1 MMVTR
6 DANGKSAGLV
16 AKKRWSGVF
25 DKLRAYSDTLQLLG
39 VLVVLFVFFAVTEER
54 FLTVRS
60 ITSMGFQLPELGV
73 LSLAMMITIL
83 TGGINLSVNATS
95 NLAAVLAG
103 FFMVRYIPNG
113 ISEALVILYLAA
125 ALLIA
130 LAVGWVCGLFNGFL
144 IGYIGVPPILATLAT
159 MTLYTGIAVGL
170 TGGTTVTG
178 FPQQLSVI
186 GAQTLAGIPIPFFVF
201 VVLAVLTHLLLYHTS
216 FGFKARM
223 LGSNPVASAFSG
235 VDNRLVLMKV
245 YIYSGLLSAVT
256 GILIMGRTM
265 SAAYEYGT
273 TTYVLLT
280 ILIAVLANVNP
291 GVGRVLDVFIA
302 VLILQILST
311 GFHMILAG
319 VRGSSFFKDFAW
331 GVLLLLIFIANY
343 FIRGQRSQE

>member
-1 MMVTR
+1 MVTR
-6 DANGKSAGLV
+6 DANDKPTGLV
-16 AKKRWSGVF
+16 AKKGVPGAL
-25 DKLRAYSDTLQLLG
+25 DKLRAYSDTLQLFG
-39 VLVVLFVFFAVTEER
+39 VLVVLFAFFAVTEEK
-54 FLTVRS
+54 FLTARS

-103 FFMVRYIPNG
+103 FFMVRYIPAG
-113 ISEALVILYLAA
+113 ASETQVVLYLVV

-130 LAVGWVCGLFNGFL
+130 LGVGWVCGLFNGLL
-144 IGYIGVPPILATLAT
+144 IGYVGVPPILATLAT

-178 FPQQLSVI
+178 FPPQLSVI
-186 GAQTLAGIPIPFFVF
+186 GAQTLAGIPIPFLIF
-201 VVLAVLTHLLLYHTS
+201 VVLTVLTHLLLYHTS

-223 LGSNPVASAFSG
+223 LGSNPTASEFSG
-235 VDNRLVLMKV
+235 VDNRSVLMKV
-245 YIYSGLLSAVT
+245 YMYSGLLSAVT

-280 ILIAVLANVNP
+280 ILIAVLANVIP
-291 GVGRVLDVFIA
+291 GFGRVLDVFIA
-302 VLILQILST
+302 VLILQVLST
-311 GFHMILAG
+311 GFHMFLAG

-331 GVLLLLIFIANY
+331 GVLLILIFLVNY
-343 FIRGQRSQE
+343 FIRGQRSQG